1 MQTDRLN
8 TESEKSP
15 AYIPGFIAVVG
26 CDGTGKSTLTA
37 DLVKNLQ
44 QQFKTERRYLGT
56 ISGEDGDK
64 IKRLPIIGVWLERRL
79 ATKSAKTQSMS
90 SKAPALYAALIMYAL
105 SFWRKGNLHKAKLL
119 AESGVLVIGDR
130 YPQDE
135 ISGFHYDGPGIG
147 VERVTGWFM
156 ARLAKR
162 ERKLYQEMAK
172 CRPELI
178 IRLDIDADTAFSRK
192 PDHSYQELQDK
203 IEIMVKLNYNGT
215 KILDLDS
222 RAPYK
227 EVLEKA
233 MNAVTAVAIDSQRAQ
248 QVASNQPNQPA

>member
-1 MQTDRLN
+1 MQTDTLN
-8 TESEKSP
+8 TESKKSL
-15 AYIPGFIAVVG
+15 AYVPGFVAVVG

-44 QQFKTERRYLGT
+44 KQYATERRYLGT

-79 ATKSAKTQSMS
+79 ANKSAKTQSMS

-105 SFWRKGNLHKAKLL
+105 SFWRKGNLQKARLL

-147 VERVTGWFM
+147 VERVSGWLM
-156 ARLAKR
+156 TRLAER
-162 ERKLYQEMAK
+162 ERKLYQEMALT
-172 CRPELI
+172 RPELI

-215 KILDLDS
+215 RILDLDS
-222 RAPYK
+222 RAPYE
-227 EVLEKA
+227 EVLAKA
-233 MNAVTAVAIDSQRAQ
+233 MDAVSAVAVASQRKPEIAQ
-248 QVASNQPNQPA
+248 GQPA

>member
-1 MQTDRLN
+1 M
-8 TESEKSP
+8 
-15 AYIPGFIAVVG
+15 PGFVAVVG

-44 QQFKTERRYLGT
+44 KHFVTERRYLGT

-79 ATKSAKTQSMS
+79 AAKSSKTQSMS

-105 SFWRKGNLHKAKLL
+105 SFWRKGNLHKAQLL
-119 AESGVLVIGDR
+119 AESGVLVISDR

-147 VERVTGWFM
+147 LGRVTGWLM
-156 ARLAKR
+156 TRLAAR
-162 ERKLYQEMAK
+162 ENKLYQEMSQL
-172 CRPELI
+172 RPELI
-178 IRLDIDADTAFSRK
+178 IRLDIDVETAFSRK
-192 PDHSYQELQDK
+192 PDHDYQELQDK
-203 IEIMVKLNYNGT
+203 IGVMMQLTYNGA
-215 KILDLDS
+215 KIYDLDS
-222 RAPYK
+222 RAPYN

-233 MNAVTAVAIDSQRAQ
+233 MAVVTSVAVGSQRKPQA
-248 QVASNQPNQPA
+248 VSDKQPA